1 MYLKMEQDH
10 EFRFH
15 PHNVLLTLL
24 LAGLSMLFLALSAAY
39 LYSRIQQNLPPIR
52 LPWLFFSNTLILISS
67 SWTLIR
73 SEKAYLEDDTSG
85 YRRYLSGT
93 LALSLIFLGLQVI
106 AWGQLFQEQLFINSD
121 LSTSYVYALSILH
134 FLHVVGGIP
143 FLSSFTWT
151 AFRRMKEP
159 VSVLVYFSDSSK
171 RRRLKLLGKYWHFLD
186 ILWIYLMLFLGV
198 NMLF

>member
-1 MYLKMEQDH
+1 MMEQDH

-39 LYSRIQQNLPPIR
+39 LYSRIQQNLPSIR
-52 LPWLFFSNTLILISS
+52 LPWLFFSNSVILIAS

-73 SEKAYLEDDTSG
+73 AEKAYLEDDTTG

-93 LALSLIFLGLQVI
+93 LLLSLIFLGLQII
-106 AWGQLFQEQLFINSD
+106 AWGQLYQDDLFIDSN

-134 FLHVVGGIP
+134 FLHVIGGIP
-143 FLSSFTWT
+143 FLAIFTWT
-151 AFRRMKEP
+151 AFHRMKEP
-159 VSVLVYFSDSSK
+159 VSVLVYFSDPSK
-171 RRRLKLLGKYWHFLD
+171 RRSLRLLGKYWHFLD
-186 ILWIYLMLFLGV
+186 LLWIYLVLFLGI
-198 NMLF
+198 NMLI

>member
-1 MYLKMEQDH
+1 MEQDH

-39 LYSRIQQNLPPIR
+39 LYSRIQQELPPIR
-52 LPWLFFSNTLILISS
+52 LPWLFFTNTVILLAS

-73 SEKAYLEDDTSG
+73 AEKSYLDDDTSG
-85 YRRYLSGT
+85 YRRYLSST
-93 LALSLIFLGLQVI
+93 LILSLLFLGLQVI
-106 AWGQLFQEQLFINSD
+106 AWGQLYQEQRYIHSD

-134 FLHVVGGIP
+134 FLHVLGGIP
-143 FLSSFTWT
+143 FLATFTWT
-151 AFRRMKEP
+151 AFNRMKEP
-159 VSVLVYFSDSSK
+159 VSVLVYFSDPSK
-171 RRRLKLLGKYWHFLD
+171 RRRLRLLGKYWHFLD
-186 ILWIYLMLFLGV
+186 ILWIYLVLFLGI